1 MTSLHDQIRKRAQES
16 GVVIQALKP
25 NSRQIA
31 KRMVEQGQL
40 VKDGMVWRWHESRA
54 SK

>member
-31 KRMVEQGQL
+31 QRMVEQGQL